1 MKTSFTRIVP
11 ALALTSVL
19 GLVACNEDSSLL
31 EEAIAH
37 RDAACACT
45 TTECADPHARW
56 FIDMQAQQMDRLLA
70 LSSDDAVRYR
80 NARIATETCWLDI
93 SGILEQN

>member
-1 MKTSFTRIVP
+1 MQKSLTHIVP
-11 ALALTSVL
+11 AIALTAVL
-19 GLVACNEDSSLL
+19 GLAGCNDDSSLL
-31 EEAIAH
+31 EEAISH

-56 FIDMQAQQMDRLLA
+56 FIDVQAQQMDRLLA
-70 LSSDDAVRYR
+70 LSSEDGVRYR

>member
-1 MKTSFTRIVP
+1 
-11 ALALTSVL
+11 
-19 GLVACNEDSSLL
+19 
-31 EEAIAH
+31 
-37 RDAACACT
+37 
-45 TTECADPHARW
+45 
-56 FIDMQAQQMDRLLA
+56 MQAQQMDRLLA

>member
-1 MKTSFTRIVP
+1 MKTSFTRIVQ
-11 ALALTSVL
+11 ALALTSGL

-31 EEAIAH
+31 EEAISH